1 MAFFSKKTFRVYPIH
16 INEDLYRSFL
26 NVKCEQDQQQD
37 PIFTKDK
44 NDQDILKQEH

>member
-1 MAFFSKKTFRVYPIH
+1 MAFFSMKIFKEYPKH
-16 INEDLYRSFL
+16 ISGDLYHSFL

-37 PIFTKDK
+37 PIFTRDR